1 MDTNP
6 RINRKGFLEV
16 VGRVTDSLPGA
27 SFKVVLENGQ
37 EVLAHLSGKMKMNK
51 IKVLPGDKVRVEM
64 TPYDLT
70 KGRITFVIYES

>member
-16 VGRVTDSLPGA
+16 VGKVVEALPGA

-37 EVLAHLSGKMKMNK
+37 EVHAHLSGKMKMNR